1 MKIDRAWQSSARD
14 NRRQRFRSRVLITKI
29 GKKNK
34 VAFVTMRMKHPKRLK
49 PDWQWANVFFCFLT
63 FSLDLIDVYQA
74 ARDCGKIQSQLGYM
88 RAAYKAISNYHYTQT
103 LRFVKVP
110 ALRICTRQMRVA
122 KYETK
127 TTTTTTTTQDEAGV
141 TWITVI
147 SESTKRKRKQV
158 RIKSPNWT

>member
-1 MKIDRAWQSSARD
+1 MY
-14 NRRQRFRSRVLITKI
+14 L
-29 GKKNK
+29 
-34 VAFVTMRMKHPKRLK
+34 
-49 PDWQWANVFFCFLT
+49 
-63 FSLDLIDVYQA
+63 A

-103 LRFVKVP
+103 LRFVKVS

-127 TTTTTTTTQDEAGV
+127 TTTTTTQDEAGV

-158 RIKSPNWT
+158 RIKSPN